1 MLPAPMMLPTARF
14 TPKPGTRI
22 TELHLQSQD
31 CSAAPAA
38 AHLPVLV
45 VTGGR
50 KSETREK
57 PLTQPGVI
65 LASSDALSLQCSLT
79 PPGCPMLI

>member
-22 TELHLQSQD
+22 MELHLQSQD

-45 VTGGR
+45 VRGGG

-57 PLTQPGVI
+57 PLT
-65 LASSDALSLQCSLT
+65 LSLQCSLT